1 MSGHSK
7 WATTKHKKAA
17 IDAKRGKLF
26 AKLIKNIE
34 VAARNGGPDPD
45 GNPTLFD
52 AIQKAKKNS
61 VPADNINREVTQ
73 KKSEIGGKQNQRDS
87 LRSLGLKR
95 INDVVVHED
104 RPEIR
109 GMINV
114 VRHLVTVEEVD

>member
-1 MSGHSK
+1 M
-7 WATTKHKKAA
+7 
-17 IDAKRGKLF
+17 
-26 AKLIKNIE
+26 AKLKI
-34 VAARNGGPDPD
+34 
-45 GNPTLFD
+45 
-52 AIQKAKKNS
+52 
-61 VPADNINREVTQ
+61 TQ
-73 KKSEIGGKQNQRDS
+73 RKSDIGGKQNQRDS